1 VGARV
6 SKTRRNER
14 KAEVK
19 DITSENARQRYKG
32 FLESEFNAQDVQ
44 DKGEYVLLH
53 KRINLPEKKTIDII
67 VYSTG
72 TIYVSGSP
80 LIDSNEFATKATRI
94 IQLAQQA
101 TVPLEQV
108 RPISIQRAKCIW
120 DFAQKLNLDNEYERM
135 VAIIL
140 SDTCNEIIL
149 REQMKALQIEGAPL
163 DEGVPEKIQRIKNKG
178 YAVVAEEPI
187 KNLRETRNR
196 IVHYGE
202 VPHKEQAI
210 EGLKIAEQVLK
221 SVLK

>member
-1 VGARV
+1 M
-6 SKTRRNER
+6 SKPRRNER

-19 DITSENARQRYKG
+19 GIASETARQRYKG

-53 KRINLPEKKTIDII
+53 KRINLPRKKAIDII

-80 LIDSNEFATKATRI
+80 LIDPSEFATKATRI

-101 TVPLEQV
+101 TVPLEQI

-135 VAIIL
+135 VTIIL
-140 SDTCNEIIL
+140 SDTCNEIVL

-163 DEGVPEKIQRIKNKG
+163 DEGVPEKIRRIKNKG
-178 YAVVAEEPI
+178 YAVVAEEAI

-202 VPHKEQAI
+202 VPHKEQAT
-210 EGLKIAEQVLK
+210 EALKIAEQVLK

>member
-1 VGARV
+1 M
-6 SKTRRNER
+6 SKPRRNER

-19 DITSENARQRYKG
+19 DIASEAAIQRYKG
-32 FLESEFNAQDVQ
+32 FLEGEFKAEDFP

-53 KRINLPEKKTIDII
+53 KRIKLPEKKKIDII

-80 LIDSNEFATKATRI
+80 LIDHNEFATKATRI

-101 TVPLEQV
+101 TVPLEEI
-108 RPISIQRAKCIW
+108 RPISVQRAKCIL
-120 DFAQKLNLDNEYERM
+120 DFARKLNLDNEYERM
-135 VAIIL
+135 VVIIL
-140 SDTCNEIIL
+140 SDTCSEIIL
-149 REQMKALQIEGAPL
+149 REHMKTLQIEGTPL
-163 DEGVPEKIQRIKNKG
+163 DEGVPEKIRRIKSKG

-202 VPHKEQAI
+202 VPQKEQATKAL
-210 EGLKIAEQVLK
+210 EIAEQVLK
-221 SVLK
+221 SVSK